1 MSTIKNAAVFEQFIA
16 YCSGYGG
23 SYNPGLPNLT
33 LSALNEL
40 MAKAK
45 QSYEDMNVAKSSLNI
60 ATNSREIAFGRLPKL
75 VSAVI
80 FTLASSGASEQTLKD
95 ARVFFRQMTS
105 RKLKSRGP
113 VASEAAEEKPDR
125 ERSYSQRS
133 YVSMVGHFAQ
143 LVQIATDEPL
153 YKPNEVHLTI
163 AGLNETLES
172 LRSLNKQV
180 TDAKVT
186 WGNAAVILR
195 RVYYGRE
202 QSLYSTSL
210 ALKKYV
216 RGAFGL
222 QSEEYQQII
231 KLNIIKP
238 VR

>member
-1 MSTIKNAAVFEQFIA
+1 
-16 YCSGYGG
+16 
-23 SYNPGLPNLT
+23 LPNLK
-33 LSALNEL
+33 LSALRDL
-40 MAKAK
+40 LAKAR
-45 QSYEDMNVAKSSLNI
+45 EAHEARNVAKSSLNN

-80 FTLASSGASEQTLKD
+80 FTLAASGASEQTLKD
-95 ARVFFRQMTS
+95 ARVFFRLMTS

-113 VASEAAEEKPDR
+113 VAPEGAAEKSDKK
-125 ERSYSQRS
+125 RSSSQRS

-143 LVQIATDEPL
+143 LVQTVTIEPL
-153 YKPNEVHLTI
+153 YKPNEVHLTV
-163 AGLNETLES
+163 AGLNDTLES
-172 LRSLNKQV
+172 LRSLNSLV
-180 TDAKVT
+180 TDARVT
-186 WGNAAVILR
+186 YDNAAVTMRMI
-195 RVYYGRE
+195 YYGRE

-238 VR
+238 RS